1 MSLAKRISQL
11 GIAKQSAKGT
21 PATVPVYTIGLT
33 SGQVAKAEISQDDL
47 NTSWSSR
54 GLVGQDR
61 ISVIPGVDFEA
72 VAMPNSIGLLL
83 LLACGAVTTTG
94 TTPKQHVF
102 KPASSVPYATFFGL
116 YDAVKDAISDCKI
129 DSLELSWDKTGAV
142 KVKVTAMGI
151 VYDFANTWVIGST
164 AEFAQA
170 NLLKGVGGV
179 FQVNTVTARVTG
191 GSIKID
197 NQVAPVIAS
206 YATTPDEIA
215 IGDVKCEV
223 SLTIVPDDLLL
234 FRTVY
239 TGTAAGTTAQS
250 IAEFGSVDLKWVLD
264 ANNDLAFNAP
274 NIIFATDFPDVDPNG
289 GPAEITLSGVCAMT
303 PAAAE
308 PFSFTL
314 HNAVTSY

>member
-1 MSLAKRISQL
+1 MSLQKRIAQL
-11 GIAKQSAKGT
+11 GIAKQSVKGT
-21 PATVPVYTIGLT
+21 PAASPTYTIGLT
-33 SGQVAKAEISQDDL
+33 SGQTVKAEISQDDL

-61 ISVIPGVDFEA
+61 ISAVPGVDFEA

-83 LLACGAVTTTG
+83 MLALGADTVTG

-102 KPASSVPYATFFGL
+102 KPSNSVPYATFFGL
-116 YDAVKDAISDCKI
+116 YDAVKHAVSDCKV
-129 DSLELSWDKTGAV
+129 DSLELSWDKTGAL

-151 VYDFANTWVIGST
+151 AIDFASAWTIAST
-164 AEFAQA
+164 GEFAQA

-179 FQVNTVTARVTG
+179 FQVDAVTARVTA

-197 NQVAPVIAS
+197 NQVNPVIAS

-234 FRTVY
+234 FRRMY
-239 TGTAAGTTAQS
+239 TGTTAGTTVQS
-250 IAEFGSVDLKWVLD
+250 IAEFGVLDLKWVLD

-274 NIIFATDFPDVDPNG
+274 NIVFATDMPDVDPNG

-303 PAAAE
+303 SAGLE